1 MIMSC
6 LVFPM
11 NCSPGVLRI
20 EISYLA
26 ILTGIL
32 SSILFYLIF
41 FFFMSGFDSLTPSC
55 SRWRY
60 SSPICFIQYFFF
72 LLKEALAYDYITDSD
87 GRCFIRIFVSK
98 NFSEIGKKMNRKRS
112 SIFLVI
118 KQFSSTTHRLYHQFW
133 WQVFQFELF
142 CLKSYQELEKNHRK
156 CSSIFLEIKIIF
168 FWTSQLL
175 ELIFISIFFCSYFRM
190 QGPHAHYSMKFHF
203 LMSWHVIKTW
213 NTLNLCI
220 SGEINYPQ

>member
-1 MIMSC
+1 MSC

-41 FFFMSGFDSLTPSC
+41 FNLFDSIVLTLKMLLTYMF
-55 SRWRY
+55 Y
-60 SSPICFIQYFFF
+60 SIIFFYWKKPLRTIISPILMAGVSFELSC
-72 LLKEALAYDYITDSD
+72 LKISQKLE
-87 GRCFIRIFVSK
+87 
-98 NFSEIGKKMNRKRS
+98 KKMNRKRS

-118 KQFSSTTHRLYHQFW
+118 KQFSYTTHRLYHQFW

-203 LMSWHVIKTW
+203 LMSWHVIKIW

>member
-1 MIMSC
+1 MSC

-11 NCSPGVLRI
+11 NCSPSVLRI

-41 FFFMSGFDSLTPSC
+41 FNLFDSIVLTLKMLLTYMFY
-55 SRWRY
+55 SR
-60 SSPICFIQYFFF
+60 IFF

-203 LMSWHVIKTW
+203 LMSWHVIKTR

>member
-1 MIMSC
+1 MFLTYMFYS
-6 LVFPM
+6 
-11 NCSPGVLRI
+11 RI
-20 EISYLA
+20 
-26 ILTGIL
+26 
-32 SSILFYLIF
+32 
-41 FFFMSGFDSLTPSC
+41 
-55 SRWRY
+55 
-60 SSPICFIQYFFF
+60 FF
-72 LLKEALAYDYITDSD
+72 LLKEALALAYDYITDSD
-87 GRCFIRIFVSK
+87 GRCFIRTLVSK

-142 CLKSYQELEKNHRK
+142 CLKIYQELEKK
-156 CSSIFLEIKIIF
+156 SSKTLLNLKIKIFF

-203 LMSWHVIKTW
+203 LMSWHVIKTR

>member
-1 MIMSC
+1 MSC

-11 NCSPGVLRI
+11 NCSPSVLRI

-41 FFFMSGFDSLTPSC
+41 FNLFDSIVLTLKMLLTYMFY
-55 SRWRY
+55 SR
-60 SSPICFIQYFFF
+60 IFF

-156 CSSIFLEIKIIF
+156 CSSIFLAIKIIF

-203 LMSWHVIKTW
+203 LMSWHVIKTR

>member
-41 FFFMSGFDSLTPSC
+41 FNLFDSIVLTFKMLLTYMFNSIIFFFYWKKPL
-55 SRWRY
+55 RTII
-60 SSPICFIQYFFF
+60 SPILMAGVSFELSC
-72 LLKEALAYDYITDSD
+72 LKISQKLE
-87 GRCFIRIFVSK
+87 
-98 NFSEIGKKMNRKRS
+98 KKMNRKRS

-118 KQFSSTTHRLYHQFW
+118 KQFSSTIHRLYHQFW

-142 CLKSYQELEKNHRK
+142 CLKSYQELEKK
-156 CSSIFLEIKIIF
+156 SSEMLF
-168 FWTSQLL
+168 
-175 ELIFISIFFCSYFRM
+175 
-190 QGPHAHYSMKFHF
+190 
-203 LMSWHVIKTW
+203 
-213 NTLNLCI
+213 NL
-220 SGEINYPQ
+220 SRN